1 MSKGERIIG
10 HAEQLRPWSRQRLAV
25 LVPCFNEE
33 TAIGK
38 VVADFRW
45 PKNPRALAGRLRPRA
60 DVLAGAGYRGC
71 LRSGRPRRKQG
82 HQDACGPGG
91 YRPHRQRQRKA
102 IRLKATS
109 TENGRYVGAARIERT
124 RLGSRPL

>member
-45 PKNPRALAGRLRPRA
+45 PKNPRAGRPPAARA
-60 DVLAGAGYRGC
+60 DVLAGARHRGC
-71 LRSGRPRRKQG
+71 LRS
-82 HQDACGPGG
+82 
-91 YRPHRQRQRKA
+91 
-102 IRLKATS
+102 
-109 TENGRYVGAARIERT
+109 
-124 RLGSRPL
+124 